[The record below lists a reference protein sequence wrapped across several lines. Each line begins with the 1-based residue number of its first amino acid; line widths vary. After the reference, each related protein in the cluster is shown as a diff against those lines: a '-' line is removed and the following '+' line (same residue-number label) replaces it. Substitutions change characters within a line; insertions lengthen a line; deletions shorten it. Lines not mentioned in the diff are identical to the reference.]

1 MPDNDKIVFTGDL
14 SFISLPDIFQTFGG
28 INSTGILRMTSKYAS
43 NPGQIYFVE
52 GNPINAAV
60 GPLNGLDAVYD
71 MFGWTEGKVEFHRED
86 VGVKPVINNSRMEI
100 VLEAMRQLD
109 EGEIKK
115 IGPAASDETAKSC
128 RNESLIIRRPVVDSI
143 PIVEHETFSEGST
156 VVREGGHGDWMWV
169 ILEGVVRI
177 SKKTPKGDI
186 TMARLGEGCFLGNL
200 AALTIHG
207 RGRSA
212 KGTIEGKAKLGVLDF
227 QSLSDEFGFLSNE
240 LKGLLLSLDGRLRKI
255 TDRVVDICL
264 KKDNANELIKNKTI
278 LLKEGSSDTEA
289 LVITEGEAYVVRR
302 FKKGYLLLFTLG
314 KGDVFG
320 YVPFLAMG
328 HEPRNAAIL
337 ASKDLKVDKL
347 DLKSLQKEYNQIS
360 GTLKGF
366 IEGVA
371 LSISLT
377 TLRASQLKI
386 KYSTPDS

>member
-28 INSTGILRMTSKYAS
+28 INSTGILRMTCKYAS
-43 NPGQIYFVE
+43 NPGQIYFVN
-52 GNPINAAV
+52 GNPINATV
-60 GPLNGLDAVYD
+60 GPLNGLDAIYD
-71 MFGWTEGKVEFHRED
+71 MFGWTEGKVEFYRED

-100 VLEAMRQLD
+100 VFEAMRLLD

-115 IGPAASDETAKSC
+115 IGPASDETAKSC
-128 RNESLIIRRPVVDSI
+128 RDESLIIRRPIVDSI
-143 PIVEHETFSEGST
+143 TIVEQENFSEGRT

-200 AALTIHG
+200 SAFTIHG
-207 RGRSA
+207 RGRNA
-212 KGTIEGKAKLGVLDF
+212 TGTIEGKVKLGVLDF
-227 QSLSDEFGFLSNE
+227 QTLSDEFGFLSKE
-240 LKGLLLSLDGRLRKI
+240 LKDLLLSLDGRLRKI
-255 TDRVVDICL
+255 SERVVDIYL
-264 KKDNANELIKNKTI
+264 KKDNTNKLINNKTI
-278 LLKEGSSDTEA
+278 LLKEGSSNKET

-302 FKKGYLLLFTLG
+302 MKKGYLLLMILG

-320 YVPFLAMG
+320 YMPFLDIG

-347 DLKSLQKEYNQIS
+347 DLKNLQKEYNQLS
-360 GTLKGF
+360 GTMKGL

-371 LSISLT
+371 LNISLT

-386 KYSTPDS
+386 KYSTPDR